1 MVGVRL
7 IQVLEVADFE
17 DVEELGDV
25 RDAFVGVVVVFSVE
39 SGEADEAVGFAVVTS
54 EAGWWGDDAFFGAY
68 QGAPGRLPQGRGLS
82 HDAL

>member
-1 MVGVRL
+1 MVGVRF

-25 RDAFVGVVVVFSVE
+25 GDAFVGVVVVFPVVA
-39 SGEADEAVGFAVVTS
+39 GEADGFAGDSS
-54 EAGWWGDDAFFGAY
+54 EAGRWGDDAFFGAY